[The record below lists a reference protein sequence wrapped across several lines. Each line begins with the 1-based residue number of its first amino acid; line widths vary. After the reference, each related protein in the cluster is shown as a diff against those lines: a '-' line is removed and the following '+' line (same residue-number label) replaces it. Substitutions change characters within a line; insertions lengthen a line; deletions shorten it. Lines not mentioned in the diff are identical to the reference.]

1 MILGFSGGSAVKTL
15 PACAGQLVSIPGSGR
30 SLGEGN
36 GNPLQCACLGNPTDH
51 EPGYI
56 PWGHI
61 RRVGHKL
68 VTKQQT
74 TTIYDSTYL
83 CDCAVALFG
92 PVLTQPLIFPLPP
105 DVHLPWQL
113 SFVPGQEHG
122 QVLVRGDYRI
132 LTQKFK
138 VTRSTLQL
146 RLQPSH
152 LSVASFWLVPKSEP
166 QDLPSKVRLL

>member
-1 MILGFSGGSAVKTL
+1 MILGLSGGSAAKNL

-51 EPGYI
+51 EPGYT

-61 RRVGHKL
+61 RRVGCKL

-74 TTIYDSTYL
+74 TTIYDSTHL
-83 CDCAVALFG
+83 CNCAVALFG

-146 RLQPSH
+146 LLQPSH
-152 LSVASFWLVPKSEP
+152 LSVASF
-166 QDLPSKVRLL
+166 